1 MRLPTAYA
9 EMELGHR
16 SKIVITPLAPF
27 NFELTVR
34 KPAGWSLFNA
44 DEIYEDATLWTA
56 TRLQGRL
63 AGLKLHSVGTL
74 EEPRIVVTIFTEGCP
89 TRPENMGIKKKL
101 ETLIGADQD
110 LNEFYAM
117 ARRDDILKH
126 TVEDLYGMHDTQS
139 AYLFNSVVLSICLQ
153 MAKWERSSKMMA
165 SINGLYGTRVRFDDR
180 EIQVEPAAE
189 RIAKLKP
196 DEFARRCNLGYR
208 AKYLV
213 GAARMVAKGFPDI
226 HQIMNMPPAEAKEK
240 LMELPGVGD
249 YAADIINPHGGFP
262 IDAWSVDVFGRLFFG
277 REPDNAREAI
287 EAVKKE
293 GLRRWGR
300 FAWLAFFYVAQD
312 LNNLSKRLGMQLRI
326 Q

>member
-1 MRLPTAYA
+1 
-9 EMELGHR
+9 MELGHR
-16 SKIVITPLAPF
+16 FRLVVTPLPPF
-27 NFELTVR
+27 NFELTVK

-44 DEIYEDATLWTA
+44 EEIYEDGTLWTA

-63 AGLKLHSVGTL
+63 VGMKLRSVGTL
-74 EEPRIVVTIFTEGCP
+74 EEPRLKVTVFTTVRLTELEK
-89 TRPENMGIKKKL
+89 TAIKKAL

-110 LNEFYAM
+110 LNEFYEM
-117 ARRDDILKH
+117 ARSDDILRH

-153 MAKWERSSKMMA
+153 MAKWDRSANMMA
-165 SINGLYGTRVRFDDR
+165 SINRVYGTRVKFDGK

-196 DEFARRCNLGYR
+196 NEFARRCNLGYR

-213 GAARMVAKGFPDI
+213 GAARMVTNRFPDMQ
-226 HQIMNMPPAEAKEK
+226 QIMSMPSAEAKEK

-277 REPDNAREAI
+277 REPDNARDAI

-293 GLRRWGR
+293 GLNRWGK

-312 LNNLSKRLGMQLRI
+312 LNNLSKRLGMQLRT

>member
-1 MRLPTAYA
+1 
-9 EMELGHR
+9 MELGHR
-16 SKIVITPLAPF
+16 SKIVVTPLPPF

-44 DEIYEDATLWTA
+44 EEIYENNTLWTA
-56 TRLQGRL
+56 TRLQGKL
-63 AGLKLHSVGTL
+63 VGLKLRSVGTL
-74 EEPRIVVTIFTEGCP
+74 EEPRVSVTVFTAVRLTEREK
-89 TRPENMGIKKKL
+89 TATKEAL
-101 ETLIGADQD
+101 EALIGADED
-110 LNEFYAM
+110 LNGFYDM
-117 ARRDDILKH
+117 ARSDDVLRYA
-126 TVEDLYGMHDTQS
+126 VEDLYGMHDTQS
-139 AYLFNSVVLSICLQ
+139 AYLFNSVMLSICLQ
-153 MAKWERSSKMMA
+153 MAKWDRSAKMMA
-165 SINGLYGTRVRFDDR
+165 SINRFYGNRVRFDGR

-196 DEFARRCNLGYR
+196 NQFARRCNLGYR

-213 GAARMVAKGFPDI
+213 GAARMVASGFPDI
-226 HQIMNMPPAEAKEK
+226 HQIMSMPPAEAKEK

-277 REPDNAREAI
+277 REPDNARDAI

-293 GLRRWGR
+293 GLNRWGK

-312 LNNLSKRLGMQLRI
+312 LGNLSKRLGMQLRT

>member
-1 MRLPTAYA
+1 
-9 EMELGHR
+9 MELGHR
-16 SKIVITPLAPF
+16 SRFVIAPLAPF
-27 NFELTVR
+27 DFKLTVK

-44 DEIYEDATLWTA
+44 DEIFEDRTLWTA

-63 AGLKLHSVGTL
+63 VGLRLRSVGTV
-74 EEPRIVVTIFTEGCP
+74 EKPRIDVIVFTAGRLTE
-89 TRPENMGIKKKL
+89 REQERIKK
-101 ETLIGADQD
+101 TLVTLLGADKD
-110 LNEFYAM
+110 MTDFYDM
-117 ARRDDILKH
+117 ARNDDILRH
-126 TVEDLYGMHDTQS
+126 TLEDLYGMHDTQS

-153 MAKWERSSKMMA
+153 MAKLDRSTKMMA
-165 SINGLYGTRVRFDDR
+165 SINRLYGTRVRFDGR
-180 EIQVEPAAE
+180 EVQVEPAAE

-213 GAARMVAKGFPDI
+213 GAAKMVAKGFPDI
-226 HQIMNMPPAEAKEK
+226 HQIMSMPPDEAKKK

-277 REPDNAREAI
+277 REPDDAREAI
-287 EAVKKE
+287 EAVKEE

-300 FAWLAFFYVAQD
+300 FAWMAFFYVAQD
-312 LNNLSKRLGMQLRI
+312 LENLSVRLGMRLRS

>member
-1 MRLPTAYA
+1 
-9 EMELGHR
+9 MELRHKSR
-16 SKIVITPLAPF
+16 FAITPLAPF
-27 NFELTVR
+27 DFRLTVK

-44 DEIYEDATLWTA
+44 DEIYEDGTLWTA

-63 AGLKLHSVGTL
+63 VGLKLRSVGTV
-74 EEPRIVVTIFTEGCP
+74 ERPRVNVTIFTTARLTE
-89 TRPENMGIKKKL
+89 REKMDIKKTL

-110 LNEFYAM
+110 MNDFYDM
-117 ARRDDILKH
+117 ARNDDILRH
-126 TVEDLYGMHDTQS
+126 TTEDLYGMHDTQS

-153 MAKWERSSKMMA
+153 MAKLDRSTKMMA
-165 SINGLYGTRVRFDDR
+165 SINRLYGTRVGFDGR
-180 EIQVEPAAE
+180 KIQVEPAAE

-196 DEFARRCNLGYR
+196 GDFANRCNLGYR

-213 GAARMVAKGFPDI
+213 GAASMIAKGFPDI
-226 HQIMNMPPAEAKEK
+226 HQIMSLPPEEAKKK

-277 REPDNAREAI
+277 KEPDDTRGAI

-312 LNNLSKRLGMQLRI
+312 LNNLSKRLGIQLRS